1 MYRAVIF
8 DLDGTLLDTSRDICI
23 VLNDALS
30 AFGCPAISLQ
40 KTIEYVGNGARKLVE
55 RAVPGGFERTEELYN
70 YYKVK
75 FAACDNK
82 HTRLYDG
89 EAEFLKAIKANGVK
103 TAILTNKPDDA
114 AQNVCAQLL
123 SPFSFDFIMGQT
135 GRFALKPDPGAVL
148 YLIEQMG
155 VGAEQCLFVGDGET
169 DVVTAANAG
178 IDCASVL
185 WGFRT
190 QTQLAA
196 AGARCGSRESAKVL
210 ADYVD
215 DIHIF
220 FRRFANSELCCIYK
234 TDANFDKSRYG
245 LTFL

>member
-30 AFGCPAISLQ
+30 AFVCPAISLQ

-89 EAEFLKAIKANGVK
+89 EVEFLKAIKANGVK

-135 GRFALKPDPGAVL
+135 GRFALKPDPGAVQ

-190 QTQLAA
+190 QAQLAA
-196 AGARCGSRESAKVL
+196 AGAKMFVSTYAQLLSLVCGQ
-210 ADYVD
+210 
-215 DIHIF
+215 
-220 FRRFANSELCCIYK
+220 
-234 TDANFDKSRYG
+234 
-245 LTFL
+245 